1 MLQED
6 AKQMFKEQ
14 QGWILPVSEFGC
26 WYGINFAPIRRK
38 NNNNKKVTLLGNVG
52 AL

>member
-14 QGWILPVSEFGC
+14 QGWILPVSEMAACSLAVGMEL
-26 WYGINFAPIRRK
+26 ILLLLEEKIIII
-38 NNNNKKVTLLGNVG
+38 KK
-52 AL
+52 